1 MKNRE
6 KMMRLFLIVM
16 LAIISFIGTLIG
28 ALALTGNLSGDS
40 LSKLVSPVS
49 VPQNVTVP
57 RPNIQEDS
65 IATLIEQI
73 KKKEEL
79 LKQKEEEIKKKEE
92 EIKTKTQELQQMQSK
107 IETVQKELSSK
118 LEGDK
123 KEKAVQMQTIAITLS
138 GMKPDKAA
146 ERLKTMSPDEIA
158 EILSYVKPK
167 ERGKIVEALD
177 AQLAAQ
183 VLQAL
188 QKVSPPSSPSS

>member
-1 MKNRE
+1 
-6 KMMRLFLIVM
+6 MRLLIVVI
-16 LAIISFIGTLIG
+16 LSVVSFIGTLVG
-28 ALALTGNLSGDS
+28 VLALTGNLSGES
-40 LSKLVSPVS
+40 LQKLVAPSSTASQKVS
-49 VPQNVTVP
+49 IS
-57 RPNIQEDS
+57 RPSIQEDT

-73 KKKEEL
+73 QKKEAS

-92 EIKTKTQELQQMQSK
+92 EIKLKSQELQQMQSK
-107 IETVQKELSSK
+107 IESVQKELSSK
-118 LEGDK
+118 LEIDK
-123 KEKAVQMQTIAITLS
+123 KEKAVQMQTIAVTLS

-183 VLQAL
+183 VLQSL
-188 QKVSPPSSPSS
+188 QKVQPISIPSS